1 MASEY
6 VVVSDGLDVQITNLR
21 DAPEK
26 IRNLASRSI
35 NRTLAHARTDS
46 AKRIRQ
52 EINFPASYLN
62 PSTGRL
68 AVSSQANP
76 NRLEGKVTGR
86 FRATS
91 LARFVQGNPKRG
103 DSVAVQVDPGKTIRL
118 ARAFVIP
125 LKSGSASLDTKA
137 NMGLAVRTGGKPM
150 RNSSRAKRL
159 APGLYLLYGPSVS
172 QAFGQIIDNGG
183 VKDAAD
189 FFEQEF
195 LRQLDL

>member
-6 VVVSDGLDVQITNLR
+6 LIRVDGLDIQIENLTEASQSVR
-21 DAPEK
+21 
-26 IRNLASRSI
+26 RVASRAI
-35 NRTLAHARTDS
+35 NRTLDRSRTAAARE
-46 AKRIRQ
+46 IRQ
-52 EINFPASYLN
+52 DINFPASYLN

-68 AVSSQANP
+68 AVSERANVSTLTG
-76 NRLEGKVTGR
+76 RVTGR

-91 LARFVQGNPKRG
+91 LARFVQGAPKRG
-103 DSVAVQVDPGKTIRL
+103 QSVAVQVDPGKTVRL
-118 ARAFVIP
+118 KGAFLLP

-137 NMGLAVRTGGKPM
+137 NMGLAVRTGGKPI
-150 RNSSRAKRL
+150 RQSRAAKRL

-183 VKDAAD
+183 AEDAAS